1 MQLRAPA
8 RRRTGTTAAAG
19 HQRHERVMIALRLIA
34 WAVAVW
40 TLVTAIGLILTH
52 AFSTGAVHRT
62 DLGVDIW
69 FAHHRTKTWDD
80 VMLFG
85 TDLARTQ
92 TVIAVSAIAALLLRW
107 RLKRWRESLILI
119 TSVVGEVLIFL
130 AVTEAVPQRRPP
142 VPRLQ
147 AAPATSSYPS
157 GHTAASV
164 ALYCCIGILLLA
176 IYYRRPAARAV
187 AAVLFCIPVYVGIS
201 RLYEGEHYPSDVLA
215 GALLGSLWLACVL
228 RAIPPHGGPE
238 ADGTA
243 SAEPRRRRRLT
254 RT

>member
-8 RRRTGTTAAAG
+8 RPRTWRSAAG
-19 HQRHERVMIALRLIA
+19 NQRAERVMTAVRLIV
-34 WAVAVW
+34 WAVAIW
-40 TLVTAIGLILTH
+40 TLLTVIGLILTH
-52 AFSTGAVHRT
+52 ALSKGPVHKA

-80 VMLFG
+80 VMLIG

-92 TVIAVSAIAALLLRW
+92 AVIAVCAVASLLLRW
-107 RLKRWRESLILI
+107 RVQRWRESLILI

-130 AVTEAVPQRRPP
+130 AVTVAVPQRRPP

-164 ALYCCIGILLLA
+164 ALYCCIAFLLLA
-176 IYYRRPAARAV
+176 IYHGRPAARAV

-228 RAIPPHGGPE
+228 RAIPPRGGPQPGAKARVE
-238 ADGTA
+238 A
-243 SAEPRRRRRLT
+243 RRRRPLA

>member
-8 RRRTGTTAAAG
+8 RRHTEDAAG
-19 HQRHERVMIALRLIA
+19 NQRHRRVMIALRLLV
-34 WAVAVW
+34 WAVAIW
-40 TLVTAIGLILTH
+40 TLLTVIGLILTH
-52 AFSTGAVHRT
+52 VFSNGPVHKA
-62 DLGVDIW
+62 DLGVDIS
-69 FAHHRTKTWDD
+69 FAHHRTKTWDN

-92 TVIAVSAIAALLLRW
+92 TVIAVCAVTALLLRG

-119 TSVVGEVLIFL
+119 TSVAGEVLIFL
-130 AVTEAVPQRRPP
+130 AVTAAVPQRRPP

-157 GHTAASV
+157 GHTAASL
-164 ALYCCIGILLLA
+164 ALYCCMAILLLA
-176 IYYRRPAARAV
+176 IYHRRPAARAV
-187 AAVLFCIPVYVGIS
+187 AAVLFCIPVYVGLS

-238 ADGTA
+238 PEGTA
-243 SAEPRRRRRLT
+243 SVEPRRKRRLA